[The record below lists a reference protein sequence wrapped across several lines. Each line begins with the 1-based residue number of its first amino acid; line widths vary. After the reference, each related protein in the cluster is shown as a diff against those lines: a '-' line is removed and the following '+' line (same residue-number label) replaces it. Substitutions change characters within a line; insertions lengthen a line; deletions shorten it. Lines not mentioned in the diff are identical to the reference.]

1 MVEAAECWVSPYR
14 ARRSVGVPR
23 VEWKNGFATD
33 FRGDSQQAGLTKE
46 IFLTRMRA
54 RLAPKL
60 PRVEAPDETRACQ
73 IAGRVLHRRIQGE
86 SPFGFRGAMAVDS
99 MLEKPLPN
107 NLDAERSVLG
117 AILLDNNALNTAI
130 ENLRPEDFFLD
141 QHRRVFTQMIALGE
155 SQQAIDLITL
165 TEELHRRGDLEA
177 AGGAPYLAALADG
190 MPKVSNVEHYARIVK
205 EKAILRN
212 LIHTTHNIQQRAFEG
227 EEGADAIL
235 DNAESSI
242 FALAEDRIR
251 AGLIPVKEIVRD
263 NFERLEKIFKEG
275 KSITGI
281 PTGYTELDKLTSGF
295 QPSELLILAARPS
308 QGKTALALNI
318 MENVAIRG
326 AHPVAMFSLEMSKES
341 LLQRLVA
348 SVAQIDAHKFRTGH
362 LSREDW
368 RRMTEALGTISEA
381 PLWIDDAGSVS
392 VLEIGAKARRLKRD
406 KGLSLLVVD
415 YLQLITAR
423 GRFGN
428 RQEEV
433 SSISRG
439 LKGLA
444 KELQIPV
451 LVLSQLTRAPER
463 DERGPQLS
471 DLRESGAIEQDAD
484 VVMFI
489 YRPHFFKQGATPEE
503 REETE
508 LKIAKQRNGP
518 VDSVKFVFRS
528 RFTRFEE
535 AAPDAFSQLGPGD
548 M

>member
-1 MVEAAECWVSPYR
+1 MPAD
-14 ARRSVGVPR
+14 SV
-23 VEWKNGFATD
+23 
-33 FRGDSQQAGLTKE
+33 
-46 IFLTRMRA
+46 
-54 RLAPKL
+54 
-60 PRVEAPDETRACQ
+60 
-73 IAGRVLHRRIQGE
+73 
-86 SPFGFRGAMAVDS
+86 
-99 MLEKPLPN
+99 LERPLPS

-117 AILLDNNALNTAI
+117 AILLDNSALNPAV
-130 ENLRPEDFFLD
+130 EHLRPEDFFME

-155 SQQAIDLITL
+155 SQQAIDLVTL

-177 AGGAPYLAALADG
+177 SGGAPYLAALADG
-190 MPKVSNVEHYARIVK
+190 MPRVSNVEHYARIVK
-205 EKAILRN
+205 EKAMLRN
-212 LIHTTHNIQQRAFEG
+212 LIHATHNIQQRAFEG
-227 EEGADAIL
+227 EDGADAIL

-242 FALAEDRIR
+242 FQLAEDRIR
-251 AGLIPVKEIVRD
+251 VGLLPIK
-263 NFERLEKIFKEG
+263 G
-275 KSITGI
+275 ITGI
-281 PTGYTELDKLTSGF
+281 PTGYIELDKLPSGL

-308 QGKTALALNI
+308 QGKTALALNLA
-318 MENVAIRG
+318 ENIAIRAGEPVAI
-326 AHPVAMFSLEMSKES
+326 FSLEMSKES

-362 LSREDW
+362 LTRDDW
-368 RRMTEALGTISEA
+368 RSMTEALGTISSS
-381 PLWIDDAGSVS
+381 PIWVDDAGSIS

-406 KGLSLLVVD
+406 KGLSLLIVD

-433 SSISRG
+433 ASISRS

-489 YRPHFFKQGATPEE
+489 YRPHFFKAGATPEE

-508 LKIAKQRNGP
+508 LKVAKQRNGP
-518 VDSVKFVFRS
+518 TESVKFVFRS
-528 RFTRFEE
+528 RLTRFEE
-535 AAPDAFSQLGPGD
+535 AAPDAFSQFAADD

>member
-1 MVEAAECWVSPYR
+1 MPVD
-14 ARRSVGVPR
+14 
-23 VEWKNGFATD
+23 AT
-33 FRGDSQQAGLTKE
+33 
-46 IFLTRMRA
+46 
-54 RLAPKL
+54 
-60 PRVEAPDETRACQ
+60 
-73 IAGRVLHRRIQGE
+73 
-86 SPFGFRGAMAVDS
+86 
-99 MLEKPLPN
+99 LERPLPN
-107 NLDAERSVLG
+107 NLDAERSILG
-117 AILLDNNALNTAI
+117 AILLDNNALNAAI
-130 ENLRPEDFFLD
+130 ETLKPEDFFLD
-141 QHRRVFTQMIALGE
+141 QHRRVFLQMISLGE
-155 SQQAIDLITL
+155 NQQAIDLVTL
-165 TEELHRRGDLEA
+165 SEELHRRGELEA
-177 AGGAPYLAALADG
+177 SGGAPYLASLADG

-205 EKAILRN
+205 EKAVLRN
-212 LIHTTHNIQQRAFEG
+212 LIHTTHNIQQKAFDG
-227 EEGADAIL
+227 DDGADAIL

-242 FALAEDRIR
+242 FAIAEDRVK
-251 AGLIPVKEIVRD
+251 AGLVSVKEIVRD
-263 NFERLEKIFKEG
+263 NFERLEKIFREG

-281 PTGYTELDKLTSGF
+281 PTGYVELDKLTSGL
-295 QPSELLILAARPS
+295 QPSELVILAARPS
-308 QGKTALALNI
+308 QGKTALALNV

-326 AHPVAMFSLEMSKES
+326 GHPVAMFSLEMSKES

-348 SVAQIDAHKFRTGH
+348 AVAQIDAHKFRTGH
-362 LSREDW
+362 LSKHDW
-368 RRMTEALGTISEA
+368 GSMTEALGVISSA
-381 PLWIDDAGSVS
+381 PLWIDDAGSIS

-463 DERGPQLS
+463 DERGPQLA

-489 YRPHFFKQGATPEE
+489 YRPNFFKAGATPEE

-508 LKIAKQRNGP
+508 LRIAKQRNGP

-535 AAPDAFSQLGPGD
+535 AAPDAFSQFASDD

>member
-1 MVEAAECWVSPYR
+1 MP
-14 ARRSVGVPR
+14 
-23 VEWKNGFATD
+23 
-33 FRGDSQQAGLTKE
+33 
-46 IFLTRMRA
+46 
-54 RLAPKL
+54 
-60 PRVEAPDETRACQ
+60 
-73 IAGRVLHRRIQGE
+73 
-86 SPFGFRGAMAVDS
+86 VDTS
-99 MLEKPLPN
+99 LEKPLPN

-117 AILLDNNALNTAI
+117 AILLDNHALNPAI
-130 ENLRPEDFFLD
+130 EHLRPEDFFLD

-155 SQQAIDLITL
+155 VQQAIDLVTL
-165 TEELHRRGDLEA
+165 TEELNRKGDLEA
-177 AGGAPYLAALADG
+177 SGGAPYLASLADG
-190 MPKVSNVEHYARIVK
+190 MPKVTNIEHYARIVK

-227 EEGADAIL
+227 EDGADAIL
-235 DNAESSI
+235 DGAESSI
-242 FALAEDRIR
+242 FALAEDRVR
-251 AGLIPVKEIVRD
+251 VGLLPIKDIVRD
-263 NFERLEKIFKEG
+263 NFERLERIFREG

-281 PTGYTELDKLTSGF
+281 PTGYVELDKLTSGL

-308 QGKTALALNI
+308 QGKTALALNL
-318 MENVAIRG
+318 MENIAIRG
-326 AHPVAMFSLEMSKES
+326 GHPVAMFSLEMSKES

-368 RRMTEALGTISEA
+368 RRMTESLGTISSS
-381 PLWIDDAGSVS
+381 PLWIDDAGSIS

-406 KGLSLLVVD
+406 KGLSMLVVD

-433 SSISRG
+433 SSISRA

-489 YRPHFFKQGATPEE
+489 YRPHFFKAGATPEE

-508 LKIAKQRNGP
+508 LRIAKQRNGP
-518 VDSVKFVFRS
+518 TDKVNFVFRS

-535 AAPDAFSQLGPGD
+535 AAPDAFSQFNPD
-548 M
+548 NM

>member
-1 MVEAAECWVSPYR
+1 MP
-14 ARRSVGVPR
+14 
-23 VEWKNGFATD
+23 
-33 FRGDSQQAGLTKE
+33 
-46 IFLTRMRA
+46 
-54 RLAPKL
+54 
-60 PRVEAPDETRACQ
+60 
-73 IAGRVLHRRIQGE
+73 
-86 SPFGFRGAMAVDS
+86 VDTT
-99 MLEKPLPN
+99 LEKPLPN

-117 AILLDNNALNTAI
+117 AILLDNNALNAAI
-130 ENLRPEDFFLD
+130 ENLRAEDFFLD
-141 QHRRVFTQMIALGE
+141 QHRRVFTQMIALSE
-155 SQQAIDLITL
+155 AQQAIDLITL

-177 AGGAPYLAALADG
+177 SGGAPYLASLADG
-190 MPKVSNVEHYARIVK
+190 MPKVSNIEHYARIVK
-205 EKAILRN
+205 EKAMLRN

-227 EEGADAIL
+227 EDGADMIL

-242 FALAEDRIR
+242 FLLAEDRVK
-251 AGLIPVKEIVRD
+251 AGLIPVKDIVRD

-281 PTGYTELDKLTSGF
+281 PTGYVELDKLTSGL

-308 QGKTALALNI
+308 QGKTALALNLA
-318 MENVAIRG
+318 ENIAIRAGQPVAI
-326 AHPVAMFSLEMSKES
+326 FSLEMSKES

-362 LSREDW
+362 LNRNDW
-368 RRMTEALGTISEA
+368 TSMTEALGVISNA
-381 PLWIDDAGSVS
+381 PLWVDDAGSIS

-406 KGLSLLVVD
+406 KGLSLLIVD

-433 SSISRG
+433 ASISRG

-489 YRPHFFKQGATPEE
+489 YRPHFFKAGASPEE

-508 LKIAKQRNGP
+508 LRIAKQRNGP
-518 VDSVKFVFRS
+518 TDNVKFVFRS
-528 RFTRFEE
+528 RLTRFEE
-535 AAPDAFSQLGPGD
+535 AAPDAFSQFSPGD